1 MKLAE
6 ALLLRADANKR
17 IRELQA
23 RLQRSARVQEGD
35 TAPENPVELMD
46 ELSRAVAEMTRLV
59 KQINQ
64 TNAQTAF
71 DAGRTLTDALAD
83 RDALTTEY
91 GVLTG
96 TIQHATG
103 GGQQQYGYNASPIK
117 QFRTINVAEVQKRA
131 DDLARQ
137 RRDLDTA
144 IQQLNWSVD
153 LIE

>member
-17 IRELQA
+17 IHELQA
-23 RLQRSARVQEGD
+23 RLQRSARIQEGD
-35 TAPENPVELMD
+35 TAPENAVELMD
-46 ELSRAVAEMTRLV
+46 ELARTVAEVTRLV
-59 KQINQ
+59 KQINR

-71 DAGRTLTDALAD
+71 DESRTLTDALAD

-91 GVLTG
+91 GVLIG
-96 TIQHATG
+96 TITHATG
-103 GGQQQYGYNASPIK
+103 GGQPQYGYNPSPIK
-117 QFRTINVAEVQKRA
+117 HFRAINVADVQKRA
-131 DDLARQ
+131 DDLAR
-137 RRDLDTA
+137 RRRELDTQ

>member
-6 ALLLRADANKR
+6 ALLLRADANQR

-35 TAPENPVELMD
+35 TAPENPTDLLD
-46 ELSRAVAEMTRLV
+46 ELTRTVAELTRLV
-59 KQINQ
+59 KQINR
-64 TNAQTAF
+64 TNAQTPF
-71 DAGRTLTDALAD
+71 DETRTVTDALAD
-83 RDALTTEY
+83 RDALTAEY
-91 GVLTG
+91 GVLIG
-96 TIQHATG
+96 TINFATG

-117 QFRTINVAEVQKRA
+117 QFRAINVAEVQKRA

-137 RRDLDTA
+137 RRDLDTR
-144 IQQLNWSVD
+144 IQALNWSVD

>member
-17 IRELQA
+17 VHELQG

-35 TAPENPVELMD
+35 TAPEEPMMLLD
-46 ELSRAVAEMTRLV
+46 ELTRAVSEMTRLI
-59 KQINQ
+59 KQINK
-64 TNAQTAF
+64 TNAQTSF
-71 DAGRTLTDALAD
+71 DATRTITDALAD
-83 RDALTTEY
+83 RDALTTEF

-96 TIQHATG
+96 TINFATG
-103 GGQQQYGYNASPIK
+103 GGQQQYGYNQSPIK
-117 QFRTINVAEVQKRA
+117 QFRAINVADVQKRA

-137 RRDLDTA
+137 RRDLDVQ